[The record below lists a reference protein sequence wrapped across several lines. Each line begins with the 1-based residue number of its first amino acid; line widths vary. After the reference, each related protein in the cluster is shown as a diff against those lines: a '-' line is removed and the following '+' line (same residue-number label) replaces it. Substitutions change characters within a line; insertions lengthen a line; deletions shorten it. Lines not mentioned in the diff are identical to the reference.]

1 MGSLV
6 LLDLMGGV
14 ALLLWGLHMVHS
26 GILRAFGPN
35 LRHLLGRALG
45 NRLTAFSA
53 GLGLTALL
61 QSSTATAL
69 ITSSFTSEGLVS
81 LVPAL
86 AIMLGAN
93 VGTTLI
99 VQVLSF
105 NIAAVAPVLF
115 IVGLVAFRSGP
126 RSRIKDV
133 GRVFI
138 GLGLMLLALHIL
150 LNTLAPAE
158 NAPGV
163 RVFMN
168 AITGDPILCILFAAV
183 ITWLVHSS
191 VASVLLVMS
200 LAYAH
205 FITPPAALALV
216 LGANLGSA
224 INPLVEGARRDNP
237 ASYRLPLGNLINRV
251 AGILLVA
258 PFLGP
263 IAELLQSWQPD
274 LAKATAL
281 FHIAFNVATAVAF
294 IGLLDGLAAIL
305 KKLLPE
311 RVREADPSGPRYLD
325 ESALETPSLALADA
339 ARETLHM
346 GDHVEI
352 MLRKVM
358 AAMMTNDRALVD
370 QVTQM
375 DNSVDS
381 LDEAIKL
388 YVTKLTRGSLDEREG
403 QRAMEIVS
411 FAINLEHIGD
421 IIDKNLSELATKKI
435 KRRFQFS
442 AEGAEELSAFHK
454 RTMDSLRIAFGVFM
468 SGDVNEA
475 RKLLAEKS
483 ALRNAELAATERHL
497 DRLREGRPETIET
510 TSLHLD
516 VLRDLRRIHSHIC
529 SVAIPCSMP
538 PANSPPIAAP
548 RRFWPHCRRR
558 CTAADKSTIQRLRCA
573 AAVLHDQHDVSDVDD
588 RRHRLAEDD
597 HRLTLGDAVDQRHQP
612 ASHREEPERHRHHAL
627 SGALARNPL
636 HQETGG
642 EQQLRDQPE
651 GQPEIELGDEYVVE
665 IVAKR
670 LAVLNQHQITSVAMG
685 VGFLRR
691 ISHHTPA
698 RSMIPIHSRSKK
710 P

>member
-26 GILRAFGPN
+26 GVLRAFGPD
-35 LRHLLGRALG
+35 LRRLLGKALS
-45 NRLTAFSA
+45 NRFTAFAA
-53 GLGLTALL
+53 GIGLTALL

-69 ITSSFTSEGLVS
+69 ITSSFAAEGLVG

-99 VQVLSF
+99 VQILSF
-105 NIAAVAPVLF
+105 NIAAAAPVLF
-115 IVGLVAFRSGP
+115 ILGLVAFRSGP
-126 RSRIKDV
+126 RSRIKDI
-133 GRVFI
+133 GRVSI

-150 LNTLAPAE
+150 LDTLVPAE

-168 AITGDPILCILFAAV
+168 AITGDPVLCIVIGAV
-183 ITWLVHSS
+183 VTWVVHSS

-200 LAYAH
+200 LAYAQ
-205 FITPPAALALV
+205 FISPAAALALV

-224 INPLVEGARRDNP
+224 INPLFEGARRDNP
-237 ASYRLPLGNLINRV
+237 ASYRLPLGNLINRL
-251 AGILLVA
+251 AGVLLVA
-258 PFLGP
+258 PFLRP
-263 IAELLQSWQPD
+263 ITELLLAWQPD
-274 LAKATAL
+274 LARLTAM
-281 FHIAFNVATAVAF
+281 FHIAFNVATAVIF
-294 IGLLDGLAAIL
+294 IGLLDGLAAL
-305 KKLLPE
+305 LRRLLPD
-311 RVREADPSGPRYLD
+311 RVQETDPSRPRYLD

-370 QVTQM
+370 QVSRM
-375 DNSVDS
+375 DNAVDG

-442 AEGAEELSAFHK
+442 PEGAEELSAFHK
-454 RTMDSLRIAFGVFM
+454 RTMDLLRIAFGVFM

-475 RKLLAEKS
+475 RKLLAEKT
-483 ALRNAELAATERHL
+483 ALRNTELAATERHL
-497 DRLREGRPETIET
+497 DRLREGRPELIET

-529 SVAIPCSMP
+529 SVAYPVLDAAGEL
-538 PANSPPIAAP
+538 PAHRRAESQATMQAIAQPLP
-548 RRFWPHCRRR
+548 R
-558 CTAADKSTIQRLRCA
+558 
-573 AAVLHDQHDVSDVDD
+573 
-588 RRHRLAEDD
+588 
-597 HRLTLGDAVDQRHQP
+597 
-612 ASHREEPERHRHHAL
+612 
-627 SGALARNPL
+627 
-636 HQETGG
+636 
-642 EQQLRDQPE
+642 
-651 GQPEIELGDEYVVE
+651 
-665 IVAKR
+665 
-670 LAVLNQHQITSVAMG
+670 
-685 VGFLRR
+685 
-691 ISHHTPA
+691 
-698 RSMIPIHSRSKK
+698 
-710 P
+710 